1 VTPAATAL
9 AFDVGGTTTRCALVT
24 GPEVRGRIARSSVA
38 GDDLAGVLA
47 DMAADVVATAGSS
60 LADGQ
65 PIGVSVPGPL
75 SADRRRVAFTGNLS
89 LRDYPLADLL
99 EARTGCPVVM
109 DDDANC
115 AALAESRF
123 GAARGTASSVTI
135 VFGTGV
141 GSGIVVAG
149 GLLRGRHSLAGE
161 LGHVRVARGGRRC
174 SCGRAG
180 CLEAMANGSALL
192 EWAGPGF
199 ATAADVFAAAA
210 EDSSAALDAVAELA
224 DYIAVG
230 IVAAASMLDPECIVL
245 AGGIGRQPAVVAAAV
260 PRARTLC
267 IEPLGDLLDI
277 RVAELADDA
286 GLIGAAALA
295 LGTGAA

>member
-1 VTPAATAL
+1 MSPGATAL
-9 AFDVGGTTTRCALVT
+9 AFDVGGTTTRCGLVT
-24 GPEVRGRIARSSVA
+24 GAEVRGRNSLPSVV
-38 GDDLAGVLA
+38 GDDLAGFLA
-47 DMAADVVATAGSS
+47 KMAADLVAAAGSS
-60 LADGQ
+60 LGDAY

-75 SADRRRVAFTGNLS
+75 SADRRRVAFTGNLG

-123 GAARGTASSVTI
+123 GAARGTTSSVTL

-149 GLLRGRHSLAGE
+149 DLLRGRHSLAGE
-161 LGHVRVARGGRRC
+161 LGHVRVAPGGRRC
-174 SCGRAG
+174 SCGREG
-180 CLEAMANGSALL
+180 CLEAMANGAALL

-210 EDSSAALDAVAELA
+210 GESSAAVDAVAALA

-230 IVAAASMLDPECIVL
+230 VAAAASVLDPDCIVL
-245 AGGIGRQPAVVAAAV
+245 AGGIGRQPSVVAAVV

-295 LGTGAA
+295 LETRAA